1 MQGKKHK
8 PLVWNQGLICAE
20 LGMDSRT
27 VAKYLR
33 ARELASEGLSTKQV
47 FSAMFGDIDS
57 EKLRLTKEQADKL
70 ERENREA
77 EGKLIDVVTL
87 SQNLQ
92 RFLSAAR
99 QRILS
104 NLKLDD
110 EEKDKIL
117 SELGQCL
124 ANAGET
130 VVADVP
136 ASSEVSGKRVG

>member
-1 MQGKKHK
+1 
-8 PLVWNQGLICAE
+8 
-20 LGMDSRT
+20 MDSRT

-33 ARELASEGLSTKQV
+33 ARELPSEGLSTSQV

-77 EGKLIDVVTL
+77 EGKLINVVTL
-87 SQNLQ
+87 AQNLQ

-104 NLKLDD
+104 NIKLDE

-117 SELGQCL
+117 IELGQCL
-124 ANAGET
+124 AS
-130 VVADVP
+130 ADKPTTPDVQP
-136 ASSEVSGKRVG
+136 AAPLHRKRVV